1 MHRTGAAV
9 GRLDNLSPGSL
20 AQLRQRIW
28 NTDQHVILHGL
39 LARELNALRP
49 IFERRKNFSVLPI
62 DWWNCPSW
70 FSRNAT
76 FYIFYNYSG
85 IAVRTRRAPFLGKD
99 RPPVFFYP
107 KPLVAYGIQAALLRP
122 PAWLA
127 APVIDLFKKWQRRS
141 DSVDASRL
149 LYFPFAITAEQV
161 PLKTEPPQYDFTNMG
176 ATNGPWL
183 MRDAYAPASLN
194 FANLYCDRQRLI
206 DLIGQFDGRPFKV
219 YDRRRNYSF
228 LPWEELNRIIRQSR
242 FVVCTGGL
250 RQNSV
255 PKFLEYACLGIPMI
269 GTGLPWEFP
278 WLDQCL
284 FTVDAMKITPAELK
298 LKLAEAL
305 EQQPKLRNN
314 CLAVRETLLKM
325 YHPQTLLDMLQ
336 EQMDGRPI
344 PGGYF
349 EKPLRLR
356 SLPPPGQVTVLPGSE
371 RSADGAAER

>member
-1 MHRTGAAV
+1 
-9 GRLDNLSPGSL
+9 
-20 AQLRQRIW
+20 
-28 NTDQHVILHGL
+28 
-39 LARELNALRP
+39 
-49 IFERRKNFSVLPI
+49 
-62 DWWNCPSW
+62 
-70 FSRNAT
+70 
-76 FYIFYNYSG
+76 
-85 IAVRTRRAPFLGKD
+85 
-99 RPPVFFYP
+99 
-107 KPLVAYGIQAALLRP
+107 
-122 PAWLA
+122 
-127 APVIDLFKKWQRRS
+127 
-141 DSVDASRL
+141 
-149 LYFPFAITAEQV
+149 
-161 PLKTEPPQYDFTNMG
+161 MG

-250 RQNSV
+250 HQNSV

-336 EQMDGRPI
+336 EQMDGNPIRP
-344 PGGYF
+344 GYLKAT
-349 EKPLRLR
+349 EP
-356 SLPPPGQVTVLPGSE
+356 
-371 RSADGAAER
+371 A